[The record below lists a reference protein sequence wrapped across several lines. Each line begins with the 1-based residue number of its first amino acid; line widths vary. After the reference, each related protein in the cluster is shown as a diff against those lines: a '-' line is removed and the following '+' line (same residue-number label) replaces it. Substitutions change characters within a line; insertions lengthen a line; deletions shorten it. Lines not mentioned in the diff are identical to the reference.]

1 MIIRICLYFTLLI
14 FLVSA
19 KAQVNIDSIDKEKF
33 IKRSTVLSSLIPAGG
48 QVHNNLIKPNHI
60 KSRIWWKVPVIYG
73 GMATAAYYIYFN
85 QNEFSAIRSERLDRQ
100 NGATPSLYP
109 YYSSSQLEIIQEQYR
124 RYRDISVISLLGVYL
139 LQVIDANVEAN
150 LFLFDTDDNLSM
162 QFTVLPI
169 FTNTTSFSPALTL
182 NYRFNN
188 KNYNN

>member
-19 KAQVNIDSIDKEKF
+19 NAQVNIDSIDKEKF

-109 YYSSSQLEIIQEQYR
+109 YYSSSQLKIIQEQYR

-162 QFTVLPI
+162 QFSVLPT

>member
-14 FLVSA
+14 FPVSA

-33 IKRSTVLSSLIPAGG
+33 VKRSTVLSLLIPAGG

-60 KSRIWWKVPVIYG
+60 KSRIWWKVPIIYG

-85 QNEFSAIRSERLDRQ
+85 QNEFSAIRNERLDRQ

-109 YYSSSQLEIIQEQYR
+109 YYSSSQLKIIQEQYR

-162 QFTVLPI
+162 QFIVLPT
-169 FTNTTSFSPALTL
+169 FTNTTSFSPAISL

>member
-109 YYSSSQLEIIQEQYR
+109 YYSSSQLKIIQEQYR

-162 QFTVLPI
+162 QFTVLPT

>member
-109 YYSSSQLEIIQEQYR
+109 YYSSSQLKIIQEQYR

-162 QFTVLPI
+162 QFIVLPT

>member
-19 KAQVNIDSIDKEKF
+19 NAQVNIDSIDKEKF

-109 YYSSSQLEIIQEQYR
+109 YYSSSQLKIIQEQYR

-162 QFTVLPI
+162 QFTVLPT

>member
-33 IKRSTVLSSLIPAGG
+33 VKRSTVLSSLIPAGG

-60 KSRIWWKVPVIYG
+60 KSRIWWKVPIIYG

-109 YYSSSQLEIIQEQYR
+109 YYSSSQLKIIQEQYR

-162 QFTVLPI
+162 QFIVLPT
-169 FTNTTSFSPALTL
+169 FTNTTSFSPAISL

>member
-1 MIIRICLYFTLLI
+1 MIIRISLYFTLLI

-19 KAQVNIDSIDKEKF
+19 NAQVNIDSIDKEKF

-109 YYSSSQLEIIQEQYR
+109 YYSSSQLKIIQEQYR

-162 QFTVLPI
+162 QFIVLPT
-169 FTNTTSFSPALTL
+169 FTNTTSFSPAISL

>member
-33 IKRSTVLSSLIPAGG
+33 VKRSTVLSSIIPAGG

-60 KSRIWWKVPVIYG
+60 KSRIWWKVPIIYG

-109 YYSSSQLEIIQEQYR
+109 YYSSSQLKIIQEQYR

-162 QFTVLPI
+162 QFIVLPT
-169 FTNTTSFSPALTL
+169 FTNTTSFSPAISL

>member
-1 MIIRICLYFTLLI
+1 MVIRICLYFTFFI
-14 FLVSA
+14 FLASA
-19 KAQVNIDSIDKEKF
+19 KAQLNIDSIDKEKF

-109 YYSSSQLEIIQEQYR
+109 YYSSSQLKVIQEQYR

-162 QFTVLPI
+162 QFIVLPT
-169 FTNTTSFSPALTL
+169 FTNTTSFSPAISL

>member
-1 MIIRICLYFTLLI
+1 MVIRICLYFTLLI

-109 YYSSSQLEIIQEQYR
+109 YYSSSQLKIIQEQYR

>member
-33 IKRSTVLSSLIPAGG
+33 VKRSTVLSSLIPAGG

-60 KSRIWWKVPVIYG
+60 KSRIWWKVPIIYG

-109 YYSSSQLEIIQEQYR
+109 YYSSSQLKIIQEQYR

-162 QFTVLPI
+162 QFSVLPT

>member
-1 MIIRICLYFTLLI
+1 MIIRVCLYFTLLI

-19 KAQVNIDSIDKEKF
+19 NAQVNIDSIDKEKF

-73 GMATAAYYIYFN
+73 GMATATYYIYFN

-109 YYSSSQLEIIQEQYR
+109 YYSSSQLKIIQEQYR

-162 QFTVLPI
+162 QFIVLPT